1 MTERGRPEKADP
13 SFRYAHPGLKS
24 GAATF
29 NFRGCHFTFRGRE
42 RVRDDNA
49 GEAEFAELEIR
60 PRRSA
65 AATFGEGWMA
75 RGVAATEARPKT
87 GVVGLKPGPYK
98 KKGESVM
105 SDLMCDAQKQVP
117 HPRSQTARAGSG

>member
-1 MTERGRPEKADP
+1 MGGFYSRSVGSTKAV
-13 SFRYAHPGLKS
+13 YCLGGEGGGGTKQGKS
-24 GAATF
+24 RSLTPV
-29 NFRGCHFTFRGRE
+29 RKLRE

-65 AATFGEGWMA
+65 AATFVEGWMA

-87 GVVGLKPGPYK
+87 GVVGLKPRPYK
-98 KKGESVM
+98 KKGES
-105 SDLMCDAQKQVP
+105 
-117 HPRSQTARAGSG
+117 